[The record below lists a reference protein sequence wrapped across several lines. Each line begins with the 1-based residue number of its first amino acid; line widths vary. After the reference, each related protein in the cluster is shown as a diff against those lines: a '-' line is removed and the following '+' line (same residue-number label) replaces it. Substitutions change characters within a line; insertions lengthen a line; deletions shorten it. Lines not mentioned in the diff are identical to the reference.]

1 MNVEAIV
8 RWIGISH
15 LLQPPATLALS
26 RMLKLAPAFSALPA
40 LPGQIARNMAFA
52 SVGLPTSMGLLIA
65 IHARDVARGG
75 PMQSVAWLAAVFWSW
90 RLLRQLSLAR
100 LWPDVPR
107 RARLCHHLLALIFVV
122 QGPVLGT
129 LLAFS

>member
-1 MNVEAIV
+1 MNVEPVI

-15 LLQPPATLALS
+15 LLQPPITLALS

-40 LPGQIARNMAFA
+40 LAGEIARNMAFA
-52 SVGLPTSMGLLIA
+52 SVGLPTSLGLLIA

-75 PMQSVAWLAAVFWSW
+75 PMQSVAWLAAIFWTW
-90 RLLRQLSLAR
+90 RLLRQLNLAS
-100 LWPDVPR
+100 LWPNDR
-107 RARLCHHLLALIFVV
+107 RRTRLCHHLLALIFVV